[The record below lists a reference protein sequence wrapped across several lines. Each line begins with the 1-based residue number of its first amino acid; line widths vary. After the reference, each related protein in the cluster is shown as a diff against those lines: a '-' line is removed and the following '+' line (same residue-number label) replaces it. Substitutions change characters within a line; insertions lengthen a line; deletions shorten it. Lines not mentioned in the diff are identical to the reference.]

1 MATINIP
8 SPFRKFTAQEAD
20 FKSKETTVKGLLD
33 DLTKTYPILKKT
45 IYSPEGELLQFI
57 RIYRGETDIENLDG
71 LDTEVSESSEL
82 TIIPAI
88 AGG

>member
-8 SPFRKFTAQEAD
+8 SPFRKFTGQEAD

-33 DLTKTYPILKKT
+33 DLTKTYPVLKKN

-57 RIYRGETDIENLDG
+57 RIYRGETDIESLDG

>member
-8 SPFRKFTAQEAD
+8 SPLRKFTGGQAG
-20 FKSKETTVKGLLD
+20 FVSKATTVKGVLD
-33 DLTKTYPILKKT
+33 DLTKTYPDLKKN
-45 IYSPEGELLQFI
+45 IYTPQGELLQFI
-57 RIYRGETDIENLDG
+57 RIFQGETDIENLDS
-71 LDTEVSESSEL
+71 LDTAVDQSSEL

>member
-8 SPFRKFTAQEAD
+8 SPFRKFTAQEAN

-33 DLTKTYPILKKT
+33 DLTKTYPVLKKN

-71 LDTEVSESSEL
+71 QDTEVSESSEL